1 MIRFFI
7 GYCWG
12 AAGSRWLARLLN
24 SSEDILCLH
33 SPILPRFD
41 HNIYD
46 DSVEILRWFF
56 HRRHAY
62 PIVGFTHAIPLEWHK
77 RISQEFGYRLRCFAL
92 TRHPIPR
99 IQSAYELNKRQK
111 HLREHDPFWQEAMK
125 GPYEELTSITRE
137 EFSRDFTAL
146 GFYKACKLV
155 NSIQEEIHSRLPI
168 FKLEDLV
175 SSEMTANKLAEY
187 ISEGTVE
194 LGAPAIKKL
203 KNITVG
209 SHAARKRTA
218 EEIYIG
224 WSPEFKQAYH
234 SLVRPESFGF
244 YDELGYEFPHDV
256 EHER

>member
-1 MIRFFI
+1 
-7 GYCWG
+7 
-12 AAGSRWLARLLN
+12 
-24 SSEDILCLH
+24 
-33 SPILPRFD
+33 
-41 HNIYD
+41 
-46 DSVEILRWFF
+46 
-56 HRRHAY
+56 
-62 PIVGFTHAIPLEWHK
+62 
-77 RISQEFGYRLRCFAL
+77 
-92 TRHPIPR
+92 
-99 IQSAYELNKRQK
+99 
-111 HLREHDPFWQEAMK
+111 MK